1 MRISEEEGRAMAG
14 RTLMAALVSWPTAAA
29 AAGVFLIWRGV
40 FGRSR
45 GRIFAALA
53 GIAIVRRATGAAA
66 RGGAGIGR
74 SPASRRSP
82 EVVEVKSPAEL
93 EPGIASASPE
103 PTFANR
109 VDRPREPRH

>member
-1 MRISEEEGRAMAG
+1 MAG
-14 RTLMAALVSWPTAAA
+14 RTRVAGFASWPAVAA

-45 GRIFAALA
+45 GRMFAALA
-53 GIAIVRRATGAAA
+53 GVAILRRASFAAT
-66 RGGAGIGR
+66 RGGAGIAR

-93 EPGIASASPE
+93 EPGIAAASPE

-109 VDRPREPRH
+109 VDRPRDPRH

>member
-1 MRISEEEGRAMAG
+1 MAG
-14 RTLMAALVSWPTAAA
+14 RTRMAAFASWRTAA
-29 AAGVFLIWRGV
+29 AAGVFLIWRAV

-45 GRIFAALA
+45 GRMFAGLA
-53 GIAIVRRATGAAA
+53 GIAILRRASGAAA
-66 RGGAGIGR
+66 RGRAAEAR
-74 SPASRRSP
+74 PSASRRSP

-109 VDRPREPRH
+109 VDRPRDPRH